1 MTKHLL
7 LFLLLTSIYSFAC
20 SCNIPSIKESFVNSD
35 AIFIGKVISVD
46 STKYDFNSNKV
57 FSFTF
62 EIEKEFKRKEF
73 NKDKNQKYYTT
84 IYTPLSYMFGA
95 CGSYF
100 KLNETYL
107 VYGSK
112 TKIGT
117 STNICTRTKSLK
129 LLDKVELDSLKNLQI
144 DFLKI
149 ENTDVDIDHLTEDDS
164 FISLMKIDNLNND
177 IKELKER
184 ERNYISIIACL
195 GFMIVSMFTYIF
207 IKRKG

>member
-7 LFLLLTSIYSFAC
+7 FFLLFTSTYSFAC
-20 SCNIPSIKESFVNSD
+20 SCNIPSIKESFDNSE

-112 TKIGT
+112 TQIGT

-149 ENTDVDIDHLTEDDS
+149 KNTDVDIDYLTEDDS
-164 FISLMKIDNLNND
+164 FISLMKIDNLNNN
-177 IKELKER
+177 IKELKEK
-184 ERNYISIIACL
+184 EKNYISIIACL
-195 GFMIVSMFTYIF
+195 GFMIVSMLTYIF